1 MSAHKLPLDYELV
14 SPWGRI
20 KLAPA
25 KDDDNLDMIALRIDP
40 ETRRYL
46 PYMPADLTLEQWKQ
60 RRKERSDSKETWD
73 LNIYFTSQE
82 DCSTNS
88 SGQTSSFVG
97 ECGVSHIDFAN
108 KTGEVGVIIRS
119 DLYRKFIA
127 TETLYCNLVL
137 AFEHPQLE
145 LHRVSFVTAAIN
157 VRMRNWLE
165 RFGIALEYRKKDA
178 WSDGEGGRL
187 DVVVYTIFRRD
198 WPALKDRMKEE
209 LDRRLLNH

>member
-1 MSAHKLPLDYELV
+1 MGAHKLPPDYEFI

-40 ETRRYL
+40 ETRKYL
-46 PYMPADLTLEQWKQ
+46 PYMPADLTLGQWKQ
-60 RRKERSDSKETWD
+60 RRKERSENKETWD
-73 LNIYFTSQE
+73 LNIYFTSR
-82 DCSTNS
+82 DSSTNTL
-88 SGQTSSFVG
+88 GQISSFIG
-97 ECGVSHIDFAN
+97 ECGVTHIDFVN
-108 KTGEVGVIIRS
+108 KTGEVGIMIRP

-127 TETLYCNLVL
+127 TEALYCNLVL

-145 LHRVSFVTAAIN
+145 LHRASFVTAAIN

-165 RFGIALEYRKKDA
+165 RFGIALECRLKEG

-198 WPALKDRMKEE
+198 WPALKGRVKEE
-209 LDRRLLNH
+209 LDRRLLGY